1 MRIEDEQGRELPNG
15 EIGEICI
22 KGATIMKGYWKRPED
37 TAAAIK
43 DGWFH
48 TGDIGL
54 LDEHGFL
61 VIKDR
66 AKDIVIRGGE
76 NIACAEIEYALAEHP
91 AVCEAA
97 VFGLPDERLGEVVGA
112 AVMTMPG
119 AVLTEE
125 ELGAFLAERLAQFKL
140 PCFYRIQSEQLQRI
154 ASGKIAKKLI
164 REEVI
169 ASLKT
174 TSPS

>member
-1 MRIEDEQGRELPNG
+1 
-15 EIGEICI
+15 
-22 KGATIMKGYWKRPED
+22 
-37 TAAAIK
+37 
-43 DGWFH
+43 
-48 TGDIGL
+48 
-54 LDEHGFL
+54 
-61 VIKDR
+61 
-66 AKDIVIRGGE
+66 
-76 NIACAEIEYALAEHP
+76 
-91 AVCEAA
+91 
-97 VFGLPDERLGEVVGA
+97 
-112 AVMTMPG
+112 MTMPG